1 MQAPGVHVLHQD
13 RHLGHSSSNSNTIIG
28 GTSTTYNARGAE
40 ACDPRWRGHAHHPT
54 TPGMPAVC
62 SAVLC
67 CALLCSAGAG
77 AGASASASA
86 GAARACVVASV
97 RQREATSK
105 ARTWHLAGAS
115 KTHSLRAAGA
125 GAGQAR
131 ARWGVGITQTPKGWT
146 HLAGLPAHV
155 CAVKVDDVG
164 GVKLAAQNPPAE
176 WHAGSGIIYLS

>member
-1 MQAPGVHVLHQD
+1 MFSIRIVTWGTAAATATQLLVVRVQRTTHVGPRRATHD
-13 RHLGHSSSNSNTIIG
+13 
-28 GTSTTYNARGAE
+28 GA
-40 ACDPRWRGHAHHPT
+40 ATRITQPP
-54 TPGMPAVC
+54 PVC
-62 SAVLC
+62 LLCALLCCAVLC
-67 CALLCSAGAG
+67 CAVLCSAGAG